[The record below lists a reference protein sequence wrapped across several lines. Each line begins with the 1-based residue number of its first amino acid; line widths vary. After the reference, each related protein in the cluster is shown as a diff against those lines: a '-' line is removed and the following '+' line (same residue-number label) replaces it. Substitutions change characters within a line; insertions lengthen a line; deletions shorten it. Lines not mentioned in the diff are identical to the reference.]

1 MAKASERQQKT
12 QNPRPSPAKQTSME
26 TVANPELLS
35 AVWKR
40 HIRKGLRSARLRDF
54 YLAQDPV
61 QFAAYEWGLPTFL
74 DRLAQ
79 DLITASFTPEPA
91 VIVRGAKATGLSR
104 PLAVMSPRDALVYR
118 TLVMR
123 AEPDLKRDLR
133 KWTGA
138 TLEDANR
145 LAKLS
150 VATRLTA
157 DSADGGENDED
168 IQMEGAPVGRD
179 STRPTDEE
187 NEDDGQDKRRITL
200 SDTESYEDD
209 WFKIWLQKQG
219 IIANICDTCPYV
231 VESDIAN
238 FFTSIDLEVV
248 REHLHSHTSLEKEVV
263 RLCISLIR
271 RSLPHPGFADSP
283 TMGIP
288 QEGFD
293 SSRAIAHSLL
303 VGVDRF
309 FDAEGRALL
318 YSRFMDDFVI
328 GADSVETGHRLIARL
343 QMALEPLGLYPN
355 TAKTRVVATD
365 VYLQEAMANENAWL
379 ESVEEQLSAL
389 EQGPLRLVSPP
400 DHLVA
405 ELAARFEVHRSLASK
420 PRRWD
425 RVLRRYYAI
434 LRRAGCGQ
442 FANEALSDLRD
453 LPDSVTQLLE
463 YVRSF
468 PLATSTASELL
479 AVAVDMSDIY
489 GDVPLLALET
499 IGSSPN
505 SLSEADQSIIAEKA
519 WSLVQDQI
527 NHPGHLS
534 GTLADRMVA
543 AALPVVAKFGDD
555 HLHRKVVDLVSSQCE
570 PKSHARIQ
578 TGVLAA
584 ALGRPDRQLMSEALP
599 GLPWNDV
606 LALRY
611 LDALL
616 RGEEKAVG
624 VALNLL
630 RPAIR
635 LMPNRHHVH
644 SRPLMLLPILSRVAP
659 EKTSSLIS
667 SSLRQL
673 ERNPDRLRDKQAE
686 ALLRRA
692 KPPQPR
698 I

>member
-1 MAKASERQQKT
+1 MA
-12 QNPRPSPAKQTSME
+12 
-26 TVANPELLS
+26 TVADPGLLS

-40 HIRKGLRSARLRDF
+40 HVRRGLRSARLRDF

-61 QFAAYEWGLPTFL
+61 QFAAYEWGLHTFIE
-74 DRLAQ
+74 RLSQ
-79 DLITASFTPEPA
+79 DLLTATFTPEPA

-118 TLVMR
+118 ALVLR

-133 KWTGA
+133 TWTGA
-138 TLEDANR
+138 TLEDADR
-145 LAKLS
+145 LAKLAARARVDGEVDENHDEPEFEVEGKEAS
-150 VATRLTA
+150 ASTPTRA
-157 DSADGGENDED
+157 NDED
-168 IQMEGAPVGRD
+168 ET
-179 STRPTDEE
+179 SEK
-187 NEDDGQDKRRITL
+187 KRRPIAL

-219 IIANICDTCPYV
+219 IIAHICDSCPYV

-271 RSLPHPGFADSP
+271 RSLPHPGYADSP

-303 VGVDRF
+303 VGVDRY
-309 FDAEGRALL
+309 FDTEGEALL

-328 GADSVETGHRLIARL
+328 GAESVEMGHRLIARL
-343 QMALEPLGLYPN
+343 QRALEPLGLYPN
-355 TAKTRVVATD
+355 TAKTRVVTTET
-365 VYLQEAMANENAWL
+365 YLRNAMAEENGWL
-379 ESVEEQLSAL
+379 EDVEQQLASL
-389 EQGPLRLVSPP
+389 EHGPLRQMSPP
-400 DHLVA
+400 D
-405 ELAARFEVHRSLASK
+405 ELLQELSLRFEAHRALLDK

-425 RVLRRYYAI
+425 RVLRRYYAV

-442 FANEALSDLRD
+442 FTTEALADLRA

-468 PLATSTASELL
+468 PLTEATAAELLRLASE
-479 AVAVDMSDIY
+479 VSDIY
-489 GDVPLLALET
+489 GDVPLLILET
-499 IGSSPN
+499 IGSAPN
-505 SLSEADQSIIAEKA
+505 SLGESGHSAIATST
-519 WSLVQDQI
+519 WRLVRDQI
-527 NHPGHLS
+527 DPPGQRA
-534 GTLADRMVA
+534 GTLADRLA
-543 AALPVVAKFGDD
+543 AAAVPVIAKFGD
-555 HLHRKVVDLVSSQCE
+555 HELHDDVVNLVASRCE

-578 TGVLAA
+578 TAVLAA
-584 ALGRPDRQLMSEALP
+584 AINKPDRLLTAEALP
-599 GLPWNDV
+599 GLPWSDV
-606 LALRY
+606 MALRY
-611 LDALL
+611 LDSLQ
-616 RGEEKAVG
+616 RNDEKAVG

-644 SRPLMLLPILSRVAP
+644 VRPLMLLPILRSGAP
-659 EKTSSLIS
+659 AKMSGFIS

-673 ERNPDRLRDKQAE
+673 EANPDRLRD
-686 ALLRRA
+686 RRA
-692 KPPQPR
+692 EELFRAAHPTA
-698 I
+698 

>member
-1 MAKASERQQKT
+1 
-12 QNPRPSPAKQTSME
+12 ME
-26 TVANPELLS
+26 IVANPELLS

-61 QFAAYEWGLPTFL
+61 QFAAYDWGLPTFV
-74 DRLAQ
+74 DRLSQ

-133 KWTGA
+133 QWTGA

-150 VATRLTA
+150 AGARVTA
-157 DSADGGENDED
+157 DSEDGGEHDDD
-168 IQMEGAPVGRD
+168 ILMEGATAERS
-179 STRPTDEE
+179 STRPIDEDE
-187 NEDDGQDKRRITL
+187 KEDQEQKRPITL

-271 RSLPHPGFADSP
+271 RSLPHPGYADSP

-309 FDAEGRALL
+309 FDEEGRALL

-328 GADSVETGHRLIARL
+328 GADSVDTGHRLIARL
-343 QMALEPLGLYPN
+343 QEALEPLGLYPN

-365 VYLQEAMANENAWL
+365 VYLREAIADENAWL
-379 ESVEEQLSAL
+379 EGVEEQLSAL
-389 EQGPLRLVSPP
+389 EQGPLRLISPP
-400 DHLVA
+400 DDLVA
-405 ELAARFEVHRSLASK
+405 ELANRFEEHRGLAIK

-425 RVLRRYYAI
+425 RVLRRYYAV

-442 FANEALSDLRD
+442 FTNEALSDLRD

-468 PLATSTASELL
+468 PLATSAVSELL
-479 AVAVDMSDIY
+479 AIAADTSDIY
-489 GDVPLLALET
+489 GDVPLLVLET

-505 SLSEADQSIIAEKA
+505 SLSEADQSIIAGKA
-519 WSLVQDQI
+519 WGLVQDQI
-527 NHPGHLS
+527 DQPGHLA

-543 AALPVVAKFGDD
+543 AALPVVVKFGDD
-555 HLHRKVVDLVSSQCE
+555 RLHQEVVDLVTGQCE
-570 PKSHARIQ
+570 PRSHARIQ
-578 TGVLAA
+578 AAVLAA
-584 ALGRPDRQLMSEALP
+584 ALGRPDRQLMAEALP

-635 LMPNRHHVH
+635 LMPNRHHIH
-644 SRPLMLLPILSRVAP
+644 ARPLMLLPILRSVAP
-659 EKTSSLIS
+659 KKMSGLIS

-673 ERNPDRLRDKQAE
+673 ERNPDRLRDRQAE
-686 ALLRRA
+686 ALIRRA
-692 KPPQPR
+692 KPSPDDLA
-698 I
+698 